1 MHLLRIEQSGELYAD
16 GEAVDLGQT
25 PAPIVM
31 LTAADSE
38 ISLLSAA
45 TRQSGRGGNAV
56 RIANLLSLSHPYSVD
71 LYIQDVLAHAD
82 MIVIRL
88 LGGVS
93 YWTYGVE
100 QVSALA
106 KDKGIPLALLSG
118 DGKPDPDLD
127 RYSTMAPS
135 DLARLNAY
143 LTEGGIDN
151 AAAFLD
157 ALDDHINNTAVAL
170 PPRPFLSAG
179 LYWPNNPACDIDQ
192 IQSAWQESGLKD
204 APVAAVVFY
213 RALLQAGD
221 TGPVDALIAA
231 LMEQGIAP
239 LPLFVA
245 SLKDGFSAEFL
256 TDLLPDQDVQVIL
269 NMTSFAVSDPHCDA
283 ADTGISPGPF
293 GAVNAPVLQVMLA
306 SNTMENWQNGSAGL
320 NPRDLAMHVV
330 MPELDGRITSRA
342 IGFKAPPIRDDLTE
356 AMVTGYQAHPE
367 RADYVAQ
374 LAAAWQRLK
383 ATPRQDKRLGLVMAN
398 YPNKDSRLANGVGLD
413 TPESAAHILSALGT
427 AGYHIG
433 SDDITD
439 DNTDDKTAPKNGKG
453 IIEKMLTAP
462 SNTGF
467 QDREVEVWYPLDDYY
482 QVYNALPEKV
492 RQLVE
497 TQWGAPEDD
506 PMIGQGD
513 HGQDRQAFALPVRIY
528 GHVAVAVQPARGYNI
543 DPKTTYHSPDLPP
556 PHHYLAFY
564 FWLRHQFK
572 ADAVMHLGK
581 HGNLEWLPGKALA
594 LDETCFPDAIL
605 GPMPHFYP
613 FIVNDPGEG
622 AQAKR
627 RTAGVILDHLTPPM
641 TLADSHG
648 VMAELETQM
657 DEYFEAAGL
666 DSRRSDALMQAILM
680 TADRAGIADDCGITP
695 DDGDDEKLLKLD
707 NFLCDL
713 KEMQIR
719 DGLHIYGQSPQG
731 RLRTDLL
738 TAILRIPRGEGDG
751 ANASILR
758 ALAKD
763 FGMTDFDPL
772 TAERAA
778 PWQGVRPDVLTKFD
792 AELGHWR
799 HAGDTVDRLNH
810 LASLLV
816 ADDDAC
822 DDEWA
827 ATKAV
832 LDHDLPYVAQAVDQC
847 GKDEIHYLLKGLDGG
862 YVPAAPS
869 GAPTRGRPE
878 VLPTGRNFFS
888 VDSRAVPTQAAWRI
902 GWASASALIDR
913 YLQDHGNY
921 PEALVL
927 SAWGTANMRT
937 GGDDIA
943 QALALMGVQPTWDGA
958 SRRVTGFEILPLS
971 VLGRPRIDVT
981 IRASGFFRDAFPS
994 QISLVDKVARA
1005 VGALD
1010 EPHDQNP
1017 IAARMTAD
1025 HAALISAGADEETA
1039 RLQAGFRVFSAKPGA
1054 YGAGLQALIDEGIWD
1069 QRDDFAEAFMTWSSY
1084 AYGDK
1089 AHGILSRA
1097 GFEKRLQ
1104 SVDAIIHNQDNRE
1117 HDVLDSDDYYQFMG
1131 GLSAAVAQQQNQ
1143 DAPIYMGDHSL
1154 AERPVIRSLN
1164 EEITRVVRGRASNPK
1179 WIKGVMRHG
1188 YKGAFEISA
1197 TLDYLFAFAATTRQV
1212 SSHLFDQVFEAWIE
1226 DEEVLAF
1233 LEDANPHALD
1243 DMLAR
1248 FGEALDRDLWSP
1260 RRNSTIERLAEL
1272 TKTVQDKSLEN

>member
-16 GEAVDLGQT
+16 GEAIDLGQT
-25 PAPIVM
+25 PAPIVI

-45 TRQSGRGGNAV
+45 VRQSDRGSDAV

-71 LYIQDVLAHAD
+71 LYGQDVLAHAE

-93 YWTYGVE
+93 YWSYGVE

-106 KDKGIPLALLSG
+106 KEKGIPLALLSG

-127 RYSTMAPS
+127 AWSTLPAD

-143 LTEGGIDN
+143 LTEGGMGN
-151 AAAFLD
+151 ASAFLD
-157 ALDDHINNTAVAL
+157 ALDDHINGTDQTQSKTL
-170 PPRPFLSAG
+170 PPQPFLPAG
-179 LYWPNNPACDIDQ
+179 LYWPDHANCDIRQ
-192 IQSAWQESGLKD
+192 MPLIWQQAGLND
-204 APVAAVVFY
+204 APVVAIVFY
-213 RALLQAGD
+213 RALMQAGD
-221 TGPVDALIAA
+221 TAPVDAMIAA
-231 LMEQGIAP
+231 LIKQGLAP
-239 LPLFVA
+239 LPVFVA
-245 SLKDGFSAEFL
+245 SLKDGFSAEL
-256 TDLLPDQDVQVIL
+256 LAGLLPQQDVQVIL
-269 NMTSFAVSDPHCDA
+269 NMTSFAVSDPHRDA
-283 ADTGISPGPF
+283 ADDGISPGPF
-293 GAVNAPVLQVMLA
+293 GAVDAPVLQVMLA
-306 SNTMENWQNGSAGL
+306 SNTIENWQDGTAGL

-330 MPELDGRITSRA
+330 LPELDGRITSRA
-342 IGFKAPPIRDDLTE
+342 VGFKAPPVRNDLTQ
-356 AMVTGYQAHPE
+356 AMVTGYQAHHG
-367 RADYVAQ
+367 RAAYVAQ
-374 LAAAWQRLK
+374 LTAAWQRLK
-383 ATPRQDKRLGLVMAN
+383 STPREQKRLGLVMAN

-413 TPESAAHILSALGT
+413 TPESTAHVLSALGK
-427 AGYHIG
+427 AGYEIG
-433 SDDITD
+433 
-439 DNTDDKTAPKNGKG
+439 NAPKTGRGVIDN
-453 IIEKMLTAP
+453 MLTAP

-467 QDREVEVWYPLDDYY
+467 KDREVEVWYDLAAY
-482 QVYNALPEKV
+482 QSHYKDLPPSL
-492 RQLVE
+492 RQLIE
-497 TQWGAPEDD
+497 DRWGAPEND
-506 PMIGQGD
+506 PMVGD
-513 HGQDRQAFALPVRIY
+513 AGEGGKGEKGFALPVRIY
-528 GHVAVAVQPARGYNI
+528 GHIAVAVQPARGYNI
-543 DPKTTYHSPDLPP
+543 DPKTSYHSPDLPP

-564 FWLRHQFK
+564 FWLRHQFN
-572 ADAVMHLGK
+572 ADAVMHMGK

-594 LDETCFPDAIL
+594 LDDTCFPDAIL

-657 DEYFEAAGL
+657 DEYYEAAGL
-666 DSRRSDALMQAILM
+666 DARRSDALMQAILM
-680 TADRAGIADDCGITP
+680 TADRAGIADDCGITAE
-695 DDGDDEKLLKLD
+695 DGDDEKLLKLD

-719 DGLHIYGQSPQG
+719 DGLHIYGHSPQD
-731 RLRTDLL
+731 RLRGDLL
-738 TAILRIPRGEGDG
+738 TAILRIPRGDG
-751 ANASILR
+751 AASKASILR

-763 FGMTDFDPL
+763 FGMTGFDPL
-772 TAERAA
+772 TAERAL
-778 PWQGVRPDVLTKFD
+778 PWQGVRPDVLTALD
-792 AELGHWR
+792 AELGLWR
-799 HAGDTVDRLNH
+799 HTGDTVDRLNH
-810 LASLLV
+810 LAGQLV
-816 ADDDAC
+816 AGVYDCDAN
-822 DDEWA
+822 WA
-827 ATKAV
+827 QTKAI
-832 LDHDLPYVAQAVDQC
+832 LEDDLPALAQAVDQC
-847 GKDEIHYLLKGLDGG
+847 GDDEIKYLLKGLDGG

-888 VDSRAVPTQAAWRI
+888 VDSRAVPTEAAWRI
-902 GWASASALIDR
+902 GWASACALIDR
-913 YLQDHGNY
+913 YVQDHGNY

-943 QALALMGVQPTWDGA
+943 QALALMGVQPKWDGA
-958 SRRVTGFEILPLS
+958 SRRVTGFDILPLS

-994 QISLVDKVARA
+994 QITLVDKVARA

-1017 IAARMTAD
+1017 IAGRMAADRADLMANGVDEATANL
-1025 HAALISAGADEETA
+1025 H
-1039 RLQAGFRVFSAKPGA
+1039 AGFRVFSAKPGA

-1069 QRDDFAEAFMTWSSY
+1069 KREDFAEAFMTWSSY
-1084 AYGDK
+1084 AYGENT
-1089 AHGILSRA
+1089 HGTEA
-1097 GFEKRLQ
+1097 KTGFQQRLK

-1131 GLSAAVAQQQNQ
+1131 GLSAAVAKEKNQ

-1179 WIKGVMRHG
+1179 WINGVMRHG
-1188 YKGAFEISA
+1188 YKGAFEMAA

-1212 SSHLFDQVFEAWIE
+1212 PSHLFDQVFEAWIDD
-1226 DEEVLAF
+1226 DEVRDF

-1272 TKTVQDKSLEN
+1272 SKTVQNKTSN

>member
-16 GEAVDLGQT
+16 GEAIDLGQT
-25 PAPIVM
+25 PAPIVI

-45 TRQSGRGGNAV
+45 VRLSDRGGKAV

-71 LYIQDVLAHAD
+71 LYCQNILAEAK

-93 YWTYGVE
+93 YWSYGVE
-100 QVSALA
+100 QVLALA
-106 KDKGIPLALLSG
+106 KAKGIPLALLSG
-118 DGKPDPDLD
+118 DGKPDPELD
-127 RYSTMAPS
+127 SFSTIPAA

-143 LTEGGIDN
+143 LTEGGMGN
-151 AAAFLD
+151 AQGFLD
-157 ALDDHINNTAVAL
+157 ALDDHINGTDTAL
-170 PPRPFLSAG
+170 PPQAFLPAG
-179 LYWPNNPACDIDQ
+179 LYWPDQVHADIGQ
-192 IQSAWQESGLKD
+192 MPSLWQNAGVAD
-204 APVAAVVFY
+204 APVAAIVFY
-213 RALLQAGD
+213 RALMQAGD
-221 TGPVDALIAA
+221 TAPVNVMITALIN
-231 LMEQGIAP
+231 QGLAP

-245 SLKDGFSAEFL
+245 SLKDGFSAE
-256 TDLLPDQDVQVIL
+256 LLAEILPQQDVQVIL
-269 NMTSFAVSDPHCDA
+269 NMTSFAVSDPHRDA
-283 ADTGISPGPF
+283 ADEGISPGPF
-293 GAVNAPVLQVMLA
+293 GAVDAPVLQVMLA
-306 SNTMENWQNGSAGL
+306 SNTMENWQEGTAGL

-330 MPELDGRITSRA
+330 LPELDGRITSRA
-342 IGFKAPPIRDDLTE
+342 VGFKAPPVRDELTE
-356 AMVTGYQAHPE
+356 AMVTGYQAHPA

-383 ATPRQDKRLGLVMAN
+383 STPRAEKRLGVVMAN

-413 TPESAAHILSALGT
+413 TPESTAHVLAALGK
-427 AGYHIG
+427 AGFDTG
-433 SDDITD
+433 DAQ
-439 DNTDDKTAPKNGKG
+439 NKAPTTGRG

-467 QDREVEVWYPLDDYY
+467 KDREVEVWYHLKDYQDQY
-482 QVYNALPEKV
+482 QTLPEEL

-497 TQWGAPEDD
+497 TRWGAPEDD
-506 PMIGQGD
+506 PMVGQAVGQAVGEADD
-513 HGQDRQAFALPVRIY
+513 HLAFALPVRIY
-528 GHVAVAVQPARGYNI
+528 GHIAVAVQPARGYNI

-564 FWLRHQFK
+564 FWLRNQFK
-572 ADAVMHLGK
+572 ADAVMHMGK

-657 DEYFEAAGL
+657 DEYYEAAGL
-666 DSRRSDALMQAILM
+666 DSRRSDALMEAILM
-680 TADRAGIADDCGITP
+680 TADRAGIADDCGITA

-719 DGLHIYGQSPQG
+719 DGLHIFGQSPSG
-731 RLRTDLL
+731 RLKDDLL
-738 TAILRIPRGEGDG
+738 TAILRIPRGDG
-751 ANASILR
+751 AASKASILR

-763 FGMTDFDPL
+763 FGMAGFDPL

-778 PWQGVRPDVLTKFD
+778 PWQGARPDVLTALDSDF
-792 AELGHWR
+792 GHWR
-799 HAGDTVDRLNH
+799 HTGDTVDRLNH
-810 LASLLV
+810 LAGQLIAGGYPCD
-816 ADDDAC
+816 AD
-822 DDEWA
+822 WA
-827 ATKAV
+827 ETQAI
-832 LDHDLPYVAQAVDQC
+832 LDGDLPALKQAVEQC
-847 GKDEIHYLLKGLDGG
+847 GADEIKYLLKGLDGG

-888 VDSRAVPTQAAWRI
+888 VDSRAVPTEAAWRI
-902 GWASASALIDR
+902 GWASACALIDR

-921 PEALVL
+921 PQALVL

-943 QALALMGVQPTWDGA
+943 QALALMGVQPKWDGA
-958 SRRVTGFEILPLS
+958 SRRVTGFDVLPLS

-1017 IAARMTAD
+1017 IAARMATDRAELIAAGIDEDTAN
-1025 HAALISAGADEETA
+1025 
-1039 RLQAGFRVFSAKPGA
+1039 LQAGFRVFSAKPGA

-1069 QRDDFAEAFMTWSSY
+1069 QREDFAEAFMTWSSY
-1084 AYGDK
+1084 GYGDG
-1089 AHGILSRA
+1089 AHGTEA
-1097 GFEKRLQ
+1097 KTGFQQRLK

-1131 GLSAAVAQQQNQ
+1131 GLSAAVAKEKNQ

-1154 AERPVIRSLN
+1154 AERPVIRSLK

-1179 WIKGVMRHG
+1179 WINGVMRHG

-1212 SSHLFDQVFEAWIE
+1212 PSHLFDQVFEAWIDD
-1226 DEEVLAF
+1226 DEVRAF

-1248 FGEALDRDLWSP
+1248 FGEALDRDLWNP

-1272 TKTVQDKSLEN
+1272 TKTVQNKTINS